1 MPLSGSS
8 LLVRSACQWAIKVM
22 RATCDGLDGPAV
34 RVTCAVQLCFGELEV
49 EVWFTAVADNTVTM
63 TVRAAAA
70 GPGGSLSAW
79 AITVTKAT

>member
-1 MPLSGSS
+1 MPVGDQGDAGHLRRAGRPGSKS
-8 LLVRSACQWAIKVM
+8 DLRSTVK
-22 RATCDGLDGPAV
+22 
-34 RVTCAVQLCFGELEV
+34 LCFGELEV